1 MSLWQDE
8 EESVEVGFRWKVG
21 RYKSAGDYEA
31 NNGGLNLS
39 RSFGDSD
46 RGLFQ
51 VNFLLMREKV
61 QNFMINC

>member
-1 MSLWQDE
+1 M
-8 EESVEVGFRWKVG
+8 GFRWKVG
-21 RYKSAGDYEA
+21 RYKTAGDYEA

-39 RSFGDSD
+39 RGFGDSD

>member
-1 MSLWQDE
+1 M
-8 EESVEVGFRWKVG
+8 GFIWKVG
-21 RYKSAGDYEA
+21 RCKTAGDYEA

-51 VNFLLMREKV
+51 VNVLLMREKV
-61 QNFMINC
+61 QSFMIDC

>member
-1 MSLWQDE
+1 M
-8 EESVEVGFRWKVG
+8 GFRWKVG
-21 RYKSAGDYEA
+21 RCKTAGDYEA

-51 VNFLLMREKV
+51 VNVLLMREKV
-61 QNFMINC
+61 QSFMIDC